1 MKSVKLPNFLD
12 SAAEQEAMTASKLE
26 SGIVESNGLK
36 RILVAS
42 RGVPTI
48 PSSSSKL
55 RVERMKYRRKCC
67 DCGRGVNLRWEVP
80 MIRFWLCRADAEK
93 RGGNY
98 QKALERFVSY

>member
-1 MKSVKLPNFLD
+1 MKLPNFLD
-12 SAAEQEAMTASKLE
+12 SSAEQEAMTAKQVP
-26 SGIVESNGLK
+26 SGFVGSTDGMK

-48 PSSSSKL
+48 PSSNIRV

-67 DCGRGVNLRWEVP
+67 DCGRSVNLRWEVP
-80 MIRFWLCRADAEK
+80 SITFWLCRVDAEK

-98 QKALERFVSY
+98 KLALARFV